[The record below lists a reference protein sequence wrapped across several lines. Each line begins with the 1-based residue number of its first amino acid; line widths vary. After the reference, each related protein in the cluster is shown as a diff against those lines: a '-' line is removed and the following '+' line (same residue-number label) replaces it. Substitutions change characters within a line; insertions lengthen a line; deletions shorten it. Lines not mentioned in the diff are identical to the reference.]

1 MPNILI
7 FSKKIAIFNLFSYF
21 KMFENATLKNEC
33 RIGDINKNLKWKYNN
48 NKNAKKI
55 VRRSGHKST
64 KAKMFNLLPY
74 QTKVSPLRPQWGVI
88 F

>member
-48 NKNAKKI
+48 NKNAKKNCKE
-55 VRRSGHKST
+55 VRSQIHQSQNVQPATLSNKG
-64 KAKMFNLLPY
+64 
-74 QTKVSPLRPQWGVI
+74 
-88 F
+88 